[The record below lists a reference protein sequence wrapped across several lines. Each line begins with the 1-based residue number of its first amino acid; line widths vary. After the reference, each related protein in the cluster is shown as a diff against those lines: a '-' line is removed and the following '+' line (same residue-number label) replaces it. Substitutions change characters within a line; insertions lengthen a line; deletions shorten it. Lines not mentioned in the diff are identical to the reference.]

1 MATSVKSRIDV
12 AVSPYME
19 VATENDQPS
28 FQTAIKSSAFP
39 SGYFGGGSFDA
50 TIDDDNNVTITTTG
64 VVALSGDGAVGA
76 AIAIS
81 SIARKGIL
89 ILKNSGFTS
98 SAKDTASHASSIV
111 RISTTNAT
119 DDSTSIV
126 DLASGDVFAIPY
138 TSKNF
143 STYFAINENTSASKP
158 VYLEVTTIDN
168 GE

>member
-1 MATSVKSRIDV
+1 MAKSVKAQIDV
-12 AVSPYME
+12 SVNPYLE
-19 VATENDQPS
+19 IDAEQNQPAITTGLTSAT
-28 FQTAIKSSAFP
+28 FP
-39 SGYFGGGSFDA
+39 SGYFGGGSFLA

-119 DDSTSIV
+119 EDSTSIV